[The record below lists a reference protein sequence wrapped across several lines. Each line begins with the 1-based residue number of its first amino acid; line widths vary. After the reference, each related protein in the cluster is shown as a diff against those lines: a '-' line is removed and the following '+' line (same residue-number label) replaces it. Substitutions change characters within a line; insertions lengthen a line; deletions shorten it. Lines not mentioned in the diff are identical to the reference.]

1 MEPDRTSEPIVDTKS
16 ACPGR
21 RQAVKHRQS
30 RATERSWR
38 NPAWFVPAPRFFAFS
53 IFFFGALVSF
63 AFSRSARQRPKMEN
77 GVTEERRN
85 SGPETSRTPRRC
97 ALTEGH
103 PIRRRTRPPYTSPT
117 VDHVCARAHTPHGQP
132 TRASLRST
140 VGGVHGDERSTHRRG
155 V

>member
-30 RATERSWR
+30 RHGTELEKSRLVRSR
-38 NPAWFVPAPRFFAFS
+38 ASLFPFPRAFLWS
-53 IFFFGALVSF
+53 SL
-63 AFSRSARQRPKMEN
+63 AFSRSTRQRPKMEN